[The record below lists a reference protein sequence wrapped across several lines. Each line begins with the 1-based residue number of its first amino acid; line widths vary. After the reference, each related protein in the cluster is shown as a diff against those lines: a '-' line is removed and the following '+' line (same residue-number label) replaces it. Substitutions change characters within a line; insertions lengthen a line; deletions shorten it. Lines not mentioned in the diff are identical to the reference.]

1 MGHDEMKRLEKEVE
15 EMTQEVKDIEE
26 ETSKAED
33 EKSKRRAKKKRKRRE
48 SEREK
53 GEGMDKI
60 NIEVDARLGKK
71 ILSMFVSKDM
81 FQDVL
86 KKEAKNTEST
96 IQNILKILELKHQ
109 QEERSRKKRKKKK
122 QKLEEE
128 DIVQEKKRLRS
139 LDSKLAK
146 YASLMSEVL
155 KSPSTIPGPS
165 TLADPQPGPSRDPTG
180 PSSSDNIL
188 KRKSRDVSSEPG
200 EPPKKKKRSRYSK
213 SRDASPGDSS
223 TALDTSI

>member
-1 MGHDEMKRLEKEVE
+1 MKRLEKEVE
-15 EMTQEVKDIEE
+15 EMAQEVKEIEE

-33 EKSKRRAKKKRKRRE
+33 DKGKKKAKKKRKRKE

-96 IQNILKILELKHQ
+96 IQNIKKVLELKHQ

-155 KSPSTIPGPS
+155 KSPSPIPGPS
-165 TLADPQPGPSRDPTG
+165 TLADPQ
-180 PSSSDNIL
+180 
-188 KRKSRDVSSEPG
+188 
-200 EPPKKKKRSRYSK
+200 
-213 SRDASPGDSS
+213 
-223 TALDTSI
+223 

>member
-1 MGHDEMKRLEKEVE
+1 MGDESKFKFKVKDSKKLKKKEKADHEEMKRLEKEVQ
-15 EMTQEVKDIEE
+15 EMAQEVKEIEE

-33 EKSKRRAKKKRKRRE
+33 DKSKKKAKKKRKRRE

-96 IQNILKILELKHQ
+96 IQNIKKVLELKH
-109 QEERSRKKRKKKK
+109 
-122 QKLEEE
+122 
-128 DIVQEKKRLRS
+128 
-139 LDSKLAK
+139 
-146 YASLMSEVL
+146 
-155 KSPSTIPGPS
+155 
-165 TLADPQPGPSRDPTG
+165 
-180 PSSSDNIL
+180 
-188 KRKSRDVSSEPG
+188 
-200 EPPKKKKRSRYSK
+200 
-213 SRDASPGDSS
+213 
-223 TALDTSI
+223 

>member
-1 MGHDEMKRLEKEVE
+1 MG
-15 EMTQEVKDIEE
+15 
-26 ETSKAED
+26 
-33 EKSKRRAKKKRKRRE
+33 RE

-96 IQNILKILELKHQ
+96 IQNIKKVLELKHQ

-155 KSPSTIPGPS
+155 KSPSPIPGPS

-180 PSSSDNIL
+180 PPSSDNIL

-200 EPPKKKKRSRYSK
+200 EPPKKKKRSR
-213 SRDASPGDSS
+213 DASPGDSCS
-223 TALDTSI
+223 TDTEEAEEQRTVRVVT